1 MATNL
6 LSAADLLAGSKA
18 VQDVTIPAAVL
29 QPASV
34 GSEDAGSGDA
44 GADACAPGGG
54 CVRMRPLSIAVL
66 YLISRAARE
75 DPGLIPLLMIKEAVV
90 EPLLTL
96 EQIRQMHVG
105 LVYYLVEQVN
115 RLSGLAADGTTLD
128 EAANSPLGRTHLL
141 LAKHFGWTPEQ
152 VGQLT
157 PGQVAVYLA
166 GIEKLLELENGE
178 AQTRKP

>member
-18 VQDVTIPAAVL
+18 VQNVTIPATVL

-34 GSEDAGSGDA
+34 GEDAGG
-44 GADACAPGGG
+44 DACAPAEG

-66 YLISRAARE
+66 SLISRAARE

-90 EPLLTL
+90 EPQLTL

-105 LVYYLVEQVN
+105 LVYFLVEQVN
-115 RLSGLAADGTTLD
+115 RLSGLAADGATLD
-128 EAANSPLGRTHLL
+128 EAADSPLGRTHLL

-166 GIEKLLELENGE
+166 GIEKLLQLENGQT
-178 AQTRKP
+178 QTRKP

>member
-29 QPASV
+29 QPASA
-34 GSEDAGSGDA
+34 EGDA
-44 GADACAPGGG
+44 GGDACAPGGG

-66 YLISRAARE
+66 SLISRAARE

-90 EPLLTL
+90 EPQLTL

-115 RLSGLAADGTTLD
+115 RLSGLAADGATLD
-128 EAANSPLGRTHLL
+128 EAADSPLGRTHLL

-166 GIEKLLELENGE
+166 GIEKLLALENGQ

>member
-29 QPASV
+29 QPASER
-34 GSEDAGSGDA
+34 GMQARRSS
-44 GADACAPGGG
+44 ADACAPEGG

-66 YLISRAARE
+66 SLISRAARE

-90 EPLLTL
+90 EPQLTL

-115 RLSGLAADGTTLD
+115 RLSGLAADGATLD
-128 EAANSPLGRTHLL
+128 EAADSPLGRTHLL

-166 GIEKLLELENGE
+166 GIEKLLALENGQ

>member
-1 MATNL
+1 MATNM

-18 VQDVTIPAAVL
+18 VQDVSIPAAVL
-29 QPASV
+29 QPA
-34 GSEDAGSGDA
+34 D
-44 GADACAPGGG
+44 APGGEGG

-66 YLISRAARE
+66 SLISRAARE

-90 EPLLTL
+90 EPQLSL

-115 RLSGLAADGTTLD
+115 RLSGLAADGATLD
-128 EAANSPLGRTHLL
+128 DAADSPLGRTHLL

-166 GIEKLLELENGE
+166 GIEKLLALENGH

>member
-18 VQDVTIPAAVL
+18 VQDVSIPAAVL
-29 QPASV
+29 QPAAR
-34 GSEDAGSGDA
+34 SEDAGFDEPS
-44 GADACAPGGG
+44 ADARAPG

-66 YLISRAARE
+66 SLISRAARE

-90 EPLLTL
+90 EPQLSL

-105 LVYYLVEQVN
+105 LVYFLVEQVN
-115 RLSGLAADGTTLD
+115 RLSGLAADGATLD
-128 EAANSPLGRTHLL
+128 EAADSPLGRTHLL

-166 GIEKLLELENGE
+166 GIEKLLQLENGQ